1 MIFKK
6 EMSLII
12 TVVENGFSTKVI
24 DASKLAG
31 ADGATVLQ
39 GRGTGIH
46 ENSTFMG
53 VGIQPGKDIVLTLV
67 QKSQRKNV
75 MKEIVRACNL
85 STEGKG
91 LTFCVPVD
99 ELAGVNHLLKKRRNI
114 FAKDEPK
121 PAPKQEKAI
130 VKPEEKVENK
140 VKLQ

>member
-75 MKEIVRACNL
+75 MN
-85 STEGKG
+85 
-91 LTFCVPVD
+91 
-99 ELAGVNHLLKKRRNI
+99 
-114 FAKDEPK
+114 
-121 PAPKQEKAI
+121 
-130 VKPEEKVENK
+130 
-140 VKLQ
+140 